1 MTLSLVEAFPILRA
15 LLPNVLIKNTGAH
28 PLWGLFLTYSG
39 YFTLKLYQKGYPEK
53 DTAPPV
59 KDKYGSVVQWL
70 ALWTLNPEIRVQ
82 VSAEP
87 TPWVYVSL

>member
-1 MTLSLVEAFPILRA
+1 M
-15 LLPNVLIKNTGAH
+15 
-28 PLWGLFLTYSG
+28 
-39 YFTLKLYQKGYPEK
+39 LKLYQKVYPEK

-59 KDKYGSVVQWL
+59 KDKQGSVVQWL

-87 TPWVYVSL
+87 TPWVYVSPFDVLFSKYFIRDVQKMKILNLLNQGSMV